1 MTIFSSFKF
10 FSEHETDASSPGPGL
25 RGDISPLTPDRKS
38 DEVEAPRGDVS
49 PLTPPPPGTGEPIDL
64 PPPPGTGE
72 PVDLPPRTPSPRTPP
87 LPPPMR

>member
-1 MTIFSSFKF
+1 M
-10 FSEHETDASSPGPGL
+10 
-25 RGDISPLTPDRKS
+25 TPDRKS